1 MISNFYRDTCR
12 ICKFGSPGPWLQGEG
27 LTNNYCLYM
36 YAYTQSIFLVYFAFF
51 LLLVFYLLKAPASDV
66 TPSQGISFGDILGQC
81 FCKFS

>member
-1 MISNFYRDTCR
+1 MQV
-12 ICKFGSPGPWLQGEG
+12 WLTWP
-27 LTNNYCLYM
+27 LVARVTKVTNNYCLYM
-36 YAYTQSIFLVYFAFF
+36 YAYTQSIFVVYFAFF